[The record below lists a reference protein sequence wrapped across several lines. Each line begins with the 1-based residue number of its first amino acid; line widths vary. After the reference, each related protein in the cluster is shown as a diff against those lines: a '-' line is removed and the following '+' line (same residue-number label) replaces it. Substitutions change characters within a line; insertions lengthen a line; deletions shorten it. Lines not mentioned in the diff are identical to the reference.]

1 MTMKT
6 MKVKWTGLRPLLLH
20 SAQLAD
26 PLNPIVR
33 KIKEHTAKKTK
44 KTDYDLEEIDRLS
57 YIGSLYLSEDG
68 KPVIPSDNIE
78 RCIQLGAQKKR
89 MGKDVAAA
97 VLCSDAEY
105 PLQYD
110 GPKDPAEMYK
120 SIRFVNR
127 KSVAVQN
134 SRVMRVRPMIPT
146 GWVLVFELEYD
157 ESVINEKAII
167 DAMQDAGSLIGL
179 GDWRPK
185 FGRFT
190 VEVVK

>member
-1 MTMKT
+1 MIKK
-6 MKVKWTGLRPLLLH
+6 MKVKWTGLRPMLMH
-20 SAQLAD
+20 NAQLSD

-57 YIGSLYLSEDG
+57 YIGGLYLSENG
-68 KPVIPSDNIE
+68 KPCIPSDNIE

-97 VLCSDAEY
+97 VLCTEPEY
-105 PLQYD
+105 ELEYD
-110 GPKDPAEMYK
+110 GPKDPEKMYK
-120 SIRFVNR
+120 QERFVSR
-127 KSVAVQN
+127 KSVAV
-134 SRVMRVRPMIPT
+134 SKARVMRVRPMIPT
-146 GWVLVFELEYD
+146 GWVLNFELEYD
-157 ESVINEKAII
+157 EEVINARAIV
-167 DAMQDAGSLIGL
+167 DAMTDAGSLVGL

-190 VEVVK
+190 VEVL

>member
-1 MTMKT
+1 MKT
-6 MKVKWTGLRPLLLH
+6 MKVKWTGLRPLLMH

-57 YIGSLYLSEDG
+57 YIGSLYLGEDG

-89 MGKDVAAA
+89 LGKDVAAA
-97 VLCSDAEY
+97 VLCVDAEY
-105 PLQYD
+105 PLMYD
-110 GPKDPAEMYK
+110 GPKGPEKMYANP
-120 SIRFVNR
+120 RFVNR
-127 KSVAVQN
+127 KSVAVQK

-146 GWVLVFELEYD
+146 GWELAFEIEFD
-157 ESVINEKAII
+157 ESVINEKAIVS
-167 DAMQDAGSLIGL
+167 AMEDAGTLVGL

-185 FGRFT
+185 FGRFA
-190 VEVVK
+190 VEVL